1 MEKSSRFRRKNFLAA
16 MGLVGVTQIGL
27 RKFVSIPTLN
37 NSDRIPPSNGR
48 MAEWSNAPDSKSG
61 IRLYRIEGSNPTPSA
76 IFLLN
81 APLTHFLLSTQASVF
96 QRKLIVSLVALFLF
110 RNVL

>member
-1 MEKSSRFRRKNFLAA
+1 MASINILLEKSSRFRSKNFLAA

-61 IRLYRIEGSNPTPSA
+61 IRLYRIEGSNPSLSA
-76 IFLLN
+76 IIDRYRILHSKILFFVYREIGDLL
-81 APLTHFLLSTQASVF
+81 
-96 QRKLIVSLVALFLF
+96 
-110 RNVL
+110 